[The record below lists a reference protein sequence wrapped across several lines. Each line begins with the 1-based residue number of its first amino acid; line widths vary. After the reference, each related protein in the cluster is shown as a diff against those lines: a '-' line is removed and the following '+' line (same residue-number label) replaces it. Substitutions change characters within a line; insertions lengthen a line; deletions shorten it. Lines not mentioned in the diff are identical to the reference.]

1 MGKIQTSWINR
12 YEYKKKSLMESKE
25 KTALK
30 KKLKR
35 KESSRKSMMERR
47 KKLKIEADREKAKGN
62 FYMVRIEIS

>member
-1 MGKIQTSWINR
+1 
-12 YEYKKKSLMESKE
+12 MESKE